1 MVALTGVY
9 VRCARVMP
17 GVAGRYMLRCIS
29 HED

>member
-1 MVALTGVY
+1 MVALSGIC
-9 VRCARVMP
+9 VRHGRVIP